1 LAEKGIAAEKTAG
14 DGAMTRL
21 LVATALCAT
30 AAVAAGR
37 PAPIL
42 IPRDAARKV
51 LQAQGCGSCHDRA
64 VSTEHAGALAVYD
77 LRDQDW
83 PGKMSNERLPK
94 LMTRLRSAPAADRLV
109 VKRFIAAEL
118 SARSGAK

>member
-1 LAEKGIAAEKTAG
+1 RPRDRAARRSVRLAACGSQRRALNRPRPPSGLAKKGIAAENTAG

-37 PAPIL
+37 PAPLL
-42 IPRDAARKV
+42 IPRNAARQV

-64 VSTEHAGALAVYD
+64 VSREHAGALAVDD

-83 PGKMSNERLPK
+83 PG
-94 LMTRLRSAPAADRLV
+94 
-109 VKRFIAAEL
+109 
-118 SARSGAK
+118 